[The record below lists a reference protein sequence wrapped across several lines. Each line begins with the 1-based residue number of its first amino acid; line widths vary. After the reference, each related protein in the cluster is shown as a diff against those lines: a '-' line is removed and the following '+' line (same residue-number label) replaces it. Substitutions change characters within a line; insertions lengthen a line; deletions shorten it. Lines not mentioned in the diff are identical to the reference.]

1 MAISAISVES
11 GRVVKIRRELKI
23 IKPTCH
29 LHPVSIPQ
37 TIPENG
43 KPHVYYTHVE
53 GGDSSTPLLTDY
65 TKGKL
70 GAARI
75 WHTKE
80 VDKYYQYVQY
90 MVAKKSVVLGC
101 VNGRSKGIKCP
112 KKFTVLPKEPNL
124 IIPKKMKNRNR
135 FFVNHEVALNVED
148 WIVQENSGLNK
159 HTEFCCKPID
169 RGNKLI
175 PTNSYLSENWT
186 HYEQNEPK
194 VTLLSKNKTY
204 TIKKLI

>member
-1 MAISAISVES
+1 M
-11 GRVVKIRRELKI
+11 
-23 IKPTCH
+23 
-29 LHPVSIPQ
+29 HPVFVPQ
-37 TIPENG
+37 TIPENRTS
-43 KPHVYYTHVE
+43 PVYYTDVE
-53 GGDSSTPLLTDY
+53 GGDSYTPLLTDY

-135 FFVNHEVALNVED
+135 FFVNHEVALNMED
-148 WIVQENSGLNK
+148 WIVQENSGHNE
-159 HTEFCCKPID
+159 HTEFCCKQLD
-169 RGNKLI
+169 RGKQLRPIN
-175 PTNSYLSENWT
+175 TYLQEDGT
-186 HYEQNEPK
+186 HYEQNDFQ
-194 VTLLSKNKTY
+194 N
-204 TIKKLI
+204 